1 MKLAALI
8 EALSLE
14 ALTPILEDG
23 DVTGGYCGDLLSHV
37 LASARPGA
45 VWITIQHHANV
56 VAVAQVAGLGA
67 VVLAEGRRPDDATL
81 ARAQASGVVLLGSD
95 ATAFDLCGRLYSL
108 LAASR

>member
-1 MKLAALI
+1 MKLATLI

-14 ALTPILEDG
+14 VLTPNPEDG

-56 VAVAQVAGLGA
+56 VAVAQVAGLRA
-67 VVLAEGRRPDDATL
+67 VILAEGKRPDEATL
-81 ARAQASGVVLLGSD
+81 VRAQASGVIVLGSD
-95 ATAFDLCGRLYSL
+95 APAFDLCGRFYSL
-108 LAASR
+108 LAAPR